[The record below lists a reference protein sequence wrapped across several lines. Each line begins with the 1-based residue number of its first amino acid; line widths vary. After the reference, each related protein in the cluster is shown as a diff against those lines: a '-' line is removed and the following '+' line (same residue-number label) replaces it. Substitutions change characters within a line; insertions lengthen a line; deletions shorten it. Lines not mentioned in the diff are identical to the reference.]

1 MENIIFYDELEI
13 TLDEAKQFLR
23 IDFDYDDLFI
33 KSLIEIA
40 RIYIDSCVG
49 EAYKTVEK
57 KYKLSNILMQ
67 KIISDMYSER
77 STQVDSSTKRDII
90 FDTILDSLSLTEEI
104 G

>member
-1 MENIIFYDELEI
+1 MENIMFYDELEI
-13 TLDEAKQFLR
+13 TLDEAKNFLR
-23 IDFDYDDLFI
+23 VDFDYDDLFI
-33 KSLIEIA
+33 KSLIVAA

-49 EAYKTVEK
+49 ETYKTVEK

-77 STQVDSSTKRDII
+77 STQVESSTKRDII
-90 FDTILDSLSLTEEI
+90 FDTILESLALTEEI